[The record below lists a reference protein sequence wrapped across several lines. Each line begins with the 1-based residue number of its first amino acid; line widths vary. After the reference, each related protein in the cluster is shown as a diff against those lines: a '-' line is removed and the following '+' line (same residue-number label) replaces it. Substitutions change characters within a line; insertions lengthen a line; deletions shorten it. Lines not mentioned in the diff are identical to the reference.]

1 MVVFSKVTASKS
13 VPRQLRAVLG
23 EATILKPKICEGGY
37 LLCDSLVIVIV
48 IVIFVTD
55 QVLHDSLPPRGS
67 RLTLASPSS

>member
-37 LLCDSLVIVIV
+37 LLCDSLVIVI
-48 IVIFVTD
+48 FVTD
-55 QVLHDSLPPRGS
+55 QVLRDSLPPRGS

>member
-37 LLCDSLVIVIV
+37 FLFDSLVIV

-55 QVLHDSLPPRGS
+55 QVLRDSLPPRGS